1 MLMRPSSVLVPQAR
15 DHRPMAE
22 FIAAI
27 CVGAGA
33 CDSLI
38 SICPFFD
45 VLTDVYFYYKYKGY
59 MKQVMLPMIKDYDTS
74 EYDYDASQY
83 TYFSTFPNGM
93 TDQRPKSRS
102 VYDTE
107 RNFVGSGLMKEE
119 DLGVLACSCI
129 AAIPE
134 DDWEACCLRQVR
146 SAREERGRTV
156 SLCTLNCLT
165 LTLVRRI
172 AASRRRPGELR
183 ISDDDLHLRGVR

>member
-1 MLMRPSSVLVPQAR
+1 
-15 DHRPMAE
+15 MAE

-59 MKQVMLPMIKDYDTS
+59 MKQVMLPMIKDYDT
-74 EYDYDASQY
+74 EH
-83 TYFSTFPNGM
+83 PNGM
-93 TDQRPKSRS
+93 RDERPKNYG
-102 VYDTE
+102 VYRTE
-107 RNFVGSGLMKEE
+107 RDLVEIGLMEE
-119 DLGVLACSCI
+119 DSLGELACSCI
-129 AAIPE
+129 AAPE

-172 AASRRRPGELR
+172 AASQRRPGELR

>member
-45 VLTDVYFYYKYKGY
+45 VLTDVYFYYKYKTY
-59 MKQVMLPMIKDYDTS
+59 MKQVMLPMIKDDDNY
-74 EYDYDASQY
+74 Y
-83 TYFSTFPNGM
+83 TGAGNTHPNGM
-93 TDQRPKSRS
+93 TDERPKSRS
-102 VYDTE
+102 VYKIEEDLV
-107 RNFVGSGLMKEE
+107 RVGLMNEE
-119 DLGVLACSCI
+119 DLGVLACSCM

-172 AASRRRPGELR
+172 AASQRRPGELR

>member
-59 MKQVMLPMIKDYDTS
+59 MKQVMLPMIKDTVNDGYND
-74 EYDYDASQY
+74 EDDYH
-83 TYFSTFPNGM
+83 PNGM
-93 TDQRPKSRS
+93 TDERPKNYG
-102 VYDTE
+102 VYSIE

-172 AASRRRPGELR
+172 AASRE
-183 ISDDDLHLRGVR
+183 